1 MYCIPIFLCI
11 PIFEHSVKSVRIRSY
26 SGPHF
31 LPFGLNTE
39 RYGVSRRIQSQ
50 CGKMWTR
57 ITPNTDTFHTVEFT
71 NKNTALTLW
80 MHEKS

>member
-1 MYCIPIFLCI
+1 MYCIPIFLRI
-11 PIFEHSVKSVRIRSY
+11 PIFEHSVKIVLIRSY
-26 SGPHF
+26 SGPNF
-31 LPFGLNTE
+31 LSFGLNIE

-57 ITPNTDTFHTVEFT
+57 ITPNTGTFHTVEFT
-71 NKNTALTLW
+71 NKNTVLMLW

>member
-1 MYCIPIFLCI
+1 MYCIPIFLRI
-11 PIFEHSVKSVRIRSY
+11 PIFEHSVKIVLIRSY
-26 SGPHF
+26 SGPNF
-31 LPFGLNTE
+31 LSFGLNTE

-57 ITPNTDTFHTVEFT
+57 ITPNTGIFHTVEFT
-71 NKNTALTLW
+71 NKNTVLMLW